1 MSEELRSQLA
11 VLALLEESCDL
22 LVGDV
27 LEVELNAIAADAHLL
42 HLLRDLDVGVPV
54 QALGDR
60 VVALVVLLDALLE
73 RGDLRADHRGGQA
86 AHAQRVVRDLV
97 GEVAEDLDRGHR
109 DVALA
114 ERLIGAGVH
123 GNLGGHEVVVREE
136 EAALSRVQ
144 HLVRLRR
151 DAGGDAVVAAVGRVL
166 GAVTEAHTDGVR
178 AVLEQDHAVLVA
190 DPLHLVHVGDLAAH
204 VRDHEEPGARGPGLQ
219 RQVLQVQH
227 IAGGGLHI
235 DRLGVRVVDGRRHGD
250 EGERVRHDLVAG
262 LDAGGQEHEVE
273 RGAAR
278 VKRHAVLVARVLGH
292 LHLAERDRRLAGLR
306 VRVAVHLARLHEL
319 AGGRDARRRHR
330 VGGLDV
336 LHDHR
341 PLRLRRLR
349 HVHVLV
355 LTIPRL
361 RDGRGEHRGG
371 LGGSHLCDADLQEPS
386 TNPRKNV

>member
-178 AVLEQDHAVLVA
+178 AVLEEDHVVLVA
-190 DPLHLVHVGDLAAH
+190 DPLHLVHVGELAAH
-204 VRDHEEPGARGPGLQ
+204 VGDH
-219 RQVLQVQH
+219 QVLGAGLLGLHLQVLGVQDV
-227 IAGGGLHI
+227 AGGGLHV
-235 DRLGVRVVDGRRHGD
+235 DRLGVRVVDGRRHGN
-250 EGERVRHDLVAG
+250 EGEGVREDLVAG
-262 LDAGGQEHEVE
+262 LDARGQEHQVE

-319 AGGRDARRRHR
+319 DGLVDACLRHG
-330 VGGLDV
+330 VGGLDI
-336 LHDHR
+336 LRDHR
-341 PLRLRRLR
+341 LLDRRHLAA
-349 HVHVLV
+349 HHGALV
-355 LTIPRL
+355 AA
-361 RDGRGEHRGG
+361 DGGLVAGRVVRGG
-371 LGGSHLCDADLQEPS
+371 
-386 TNPRKNV
+386 N